1 MQLTLRHQTTYRYD
15 GAGSHAVQRLR
26 LTPAS
31 NPAQSVESWAIEAP
45 GMENA
50 ASYIDGLGNIVHLIS
65 QAEPE
70 KELVITASGQVTTTD
85 TGGVLGTLN
94 EMANPAI
101 FLQPTALTES
111 SAGIDALAAEVR
123 LADPLEMIHVLMAAI
138 ADRVAYVTASSHAGT
153 SAAEAFAAGTGVCQ
167 DHAHIFIAACRQHA
181 IPARY
186 VTGYMQVAGE
196 DHAVAHHAWAEANLA
211 NLGWVGFDP
220 ANRRCPTEHYVRL
233 ACGFD
238 APSAAP
244 IMGTRRGSGGERLD
258 VDVVVQQQQ

>member
-1 MQLTLRHQTTYRYD
+1 
-15 GAGSHAVQRLR
+15 
-26 LTPAS
+26 
-31 NPAQSVESWAIEAP
+31 
-45 GMENA
+45 
-50 ASYIDGLGNIVHLIS
+50 
-65 QAEPE
+65 
-70 KELVITASGQVTTTD
+70 VTTTD

-196 DHAVAHHAWAEANLA
+196 DHAVAITPGRRQILPILAGSASIRPTGDARRSTMSGWPAVSMRHRRRRSWERGGAAAANGLTSMSLSS
-211 NLGWVGFDP
+211 NSNKNGYCGQTP
-220 ANRRCPTEHYVRL
+220 RL
-233 ACGFD
+233 AIIGNGRVLID
-238 APSAAP
+238 S
-244 IMGTRRGSGGERLD
+244 
-258 VDVVVQQQQ
+258 